1 TNTLCNT
8 EKMNNNMRILL
19 QKVYP
24 TSVPMC
30 YVRGI
35 RSGNLQGAQP
45 HKRERDVR
53 DNYSEAAN
61 KSLDKTKSIEEK
73 MNDTED
79 LPREIPGI
87 DKEMAKKL
95 EEQVERRIGQ
105 GAYPP
110 NPGATL
116 NERDLRD

>member
-1 TNTLCNT
+1 
-8 EKMNNNMRILL
+8 MNNNMRILL

-30 YVRGI
+30 YARGI

-73 MNDTED
+73 INDTQD
-79 LPREIPGI
+79 LPRDIPGK
-87 DKEMAKKL
+87 DKDMAKKL
-95 EEQVERRIGQ
+95 KEQVERGVGQ
-105 GAYPP
+105 GADPP
-110 NPGATL
+110 KAGTNL
-116 NERDLRD
+116 NERDRRDH